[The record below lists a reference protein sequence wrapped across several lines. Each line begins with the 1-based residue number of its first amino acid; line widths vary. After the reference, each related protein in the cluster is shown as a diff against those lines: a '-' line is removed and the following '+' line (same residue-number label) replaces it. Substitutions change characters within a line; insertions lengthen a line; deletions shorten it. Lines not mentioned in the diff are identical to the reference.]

1 MSVYV
6 KTAKGAASICTP
18 DLRHLNAKN
27 NWRTYE
33 NNGWT
38 LYYVEVY
45 NHIFFVKGSTTI
57 HNASD
62 VASNQL
68 VMSDNPILPLVDTI
82 LPMTVMVGN
91 VPVGYGNVVVSV
103 NSGIYLNSISYGAA
117 HTYLFYGY
125 LVS

>member
-18 DLRHLNAKN
+18 DLRHLNAKS
-27 NWRTYE
+27 NWKTYK

-38 LYYVEVY
+38 MSYVEVY
-45 NHIFFVKGSTTI
+45 NHIFFVKSSVTI
-57 HNASD
+57 PQASD

-68 VMSDNPILPLVDTI
+68 VMSDNPIIPLVDTT

-91 VPVGYGNVVVSV
+91 VPVGYGNVLVAA
-103 NSGIYLNSISYGAA
+103 NSGIYLNSTGYGAA
-117 HTYLFYGY
+117 HSYIFYGY